1 MKAKAYTQVYEDHEF
16 DKDVLIVHN
25 DQVLPS
31 KVKHG
36 KVEIL
41 MHLDEWRPSL
51 VWHFKYKDWIM
62 EGDQAWRFKWRS
74 QSCKEEEKI
83 FLFFGINCFKII
95 LFLHGQ

>member
-1 MKAKAYTQVYEDHEF
+1 MKGSLKATAYTQVCEDNEF

-41 MHLDEWRPSL
+41 MHLTE
-51 VWHFKYKDWIM
+51 
-62 EGDQAWRFKWRS
+62 
-74 QSCKEEEKI
+74 
-83 FLFFGINCFKII
+83 
-95 LFLHGQ
+95 

>member
-1 MKAKAYTQVYEDHEF
+1 MKAKAYTQVYEDNDF

-41 MHLDEWRPSL
+41 MHLDE
-51 VWHFKYKDWIM
+51 
-62 EGDQAWRFKWRS
+62 
-74 QSCKEEEKI
+74 
-83 FLFFGINCFKII
+83 
-95 LFLHGQ
+95 